1 MGDER
6 EILSVSLQILL
17 LLGSFSPSC
26 LGPVLSFSNRIC
38 RIKFPALT
46 VMLSKAPNQ
55 FFNHS
60 AFLAVI
66 KNMCPLIKLTRNC

>member
-1 MGDER
+1 M
-6 EILSVSLQILL
+6 LQPAIRLTEPKFRPLL
-17 LLGSFSPSC
+17 PFYNC
-26 LGPVLSFSNRIC
+26 IC
-38 RIKFPALT
+38 RIKFHTLT

-60 AFLAVI
+60 TFLAVI